1 MRPAK
6 PCPLYE
12 HQQILYGVEPYYLG
26 FKQLKIGGVTLSR
39 PEPAQVP
46 AEMSEYREMMD
57 EERRRYIKDS

>member
-1 MRPAK
+1 
-6 PCPLYE
+6 
-12 HQQILYGVEPYYLG
+12 LYGVEPYYLG